1 MAIKWWLCSCVIV
14 VVHARH
20 STILS
25 FWTLRWLKGQ
35 NVRKM
40 HIKMHKWTRL
50 LTGPWSHGT
59 WIQWDQARY
68 SLHSSS
74 TCTWHKPGM
83 SQSVAQ
89 NTSYIRHHSYISH
102 TLRLLWF
109 KRTSFSSLFRFGQD
123 PQKKSS
129 GDNWKLSQAKNRSS
143 CPTKDIT
150 DSYFFSFT
158 PEHKNWRISLVQS
171 FTAHKPLLMAT
182 SAFVF
187 ERYRWSSPQQ
197 CYLHCIYNC
206 HCTVLMLS

>member
-1 MAIKWWLCSCVIV
+1 MQDFQP
-14 VVHARH
+14 

-40 HIKMHKWTRL
+40 HIKTHKWTRL

-123 PQKKSS
+123 PQK
-129 GDNWKLSQAKNRSS
+129 NL
-143 CPTKDIT
+143 PEIT
-150 DSYFFSFT
+150 GSFHRPKT
-158 PEHKNWRISLVQS
+158 VPPAQPKISLI
-171 FTAHKPLLMAT
+171 LI
-182 SAFVF
+182 
-187 ERYRWSSPQQ
+187 SSV
-197 CYLHCIYNC
+197 LH
-206 HCTVLMLS
+206 LSIRTEGFR